1 MRFRFSTIAA
11 AAACLLATN
20 AWSAAPKAAPASAKQ
35 PPTHAAAPK
44 SATAKAPAANAADA
58 PFWQGTPDAAA
69 YRKHNEDRLAAAK
82 TQIAKLVAVKGPRTI
97 ENTLVPYDEAS
108 RQLDA
113 AGSQASLME
122 NVHPDSTLRATAE
135 EITQAVSAYG
145 TEISLNRDVYKALS
159 SIDLS
164 KADAETKYYVWRE
177 LRDFKLSGVDKDDPT
192 RAKIRALND
201 EVVKIGQEFDRNIRS
216 DVRTIKVKPAEI
228 ASMPQD
234 FIDGHKPGP
243 DGMVTLDINYPDYI
257 PIITYCSNDDV
268 RHRLYMEFQNR
279 AYPAN
284 GTVLHRLI
292 EARDSLAHLVD
303 FKSFAD
309 YTLAN
314 RMAKDDATARAFLQ
328 QLEAASKAA
337 QERDWGE
344 LLARRQKDDPSAKTI
359 QFWQQGYYE
368 ELVKRANYD
377 FDSQQIRPYLPFDRV
392 RQGVLDVASKIF
404 HLEFEP
410 VANAPAWDPSV
421 ECFEVHDSGKLI
433 GRFYLDM
440 HPRPNKYNH
449 AAQFDIRTGIKGKQI
464 AEAALV
470 CNLPGGKPGDPGLC
484 DIDDVNTMF
493 HEFGHLMHTIVAGN
507 HRWVGVGGIRTE
519 RDFVEAP
526 SQMLE
531 EWMRDPKV
539 LQTFAKHYQ
548 SGEPVPTDMVVKMQR
563 AQDFAK
569 GLHLRRQL
577 VYADLSLSIY
587 DRDPAQ
593 VDLDAMMKGMVAKY
607 QPFPFVDNTHFY
619 ASFGHLTGYSAA
631 YYTYQWSLVIAKDM
645 FSQFNKSDLLDP
657 TVSMR
662 YRRTVLEPGG
672 SAPAADLVK
681 NFLGRPFSFDAYR
694 RWLDEKPGG
703 TP

>member
-1 MRFRFSTIAA
+1 MKFRFSTILAL
-11 AAACLLATN
+11 AACLLATH
-20 AWSAAPKAAPASAKQ
+20 AGSASAAAPASAKKRST
-35 PPTHAAAPK
+35 PAGTAAKPT
-44 SATAKAPAANAADA
+44 TTAADA
-58 PFWQGTPDAAA
+58 PFWQGRPDAAT
-69 YRKHNEDRLAAAK
+69 YRKRNEERLAGAK
-82 TQIAKLVAVKGPRTI
+82 AQIAKLVAVKGPRTI

-108 RQLDA
+108 RELDA

-122 NVHPDSTLRATAE
+122 NVHPDSVLRATAE
-135 EITQAVSAYG
+135 EITQAVSAYA

-159 SIDLS
+159 SIDLA

-177 LRDFKLSGVDKDDPT
+177 LRDFKLSGVDKDDAT
-192 RAKIRALND
+192 RTQIKALND
-201 EVVKIGQEFDRNIRS
+201 EIVKISQEFERNIRS
-216 DVRTIKVKPAEI
+216 DVRTIKVKPADI

-284 GTVLHRLI
+284 GAVLHRLL

-328 QLEAASKAA
+328 QLEAASAAA
-337 QERDWGE
+337 QQRDWAE
-344 LLARRQKDDPSAKTI
+344 LLARRQKDDPTAKTI

-404 HLEFEP
+404 HLEFKP
-410 VANAPAWDPSV
+410 VANAPVWDPSV

-449 AAQFDIRTGIKGKQI
+449 AAQFDIRTGVKGKQI

-470 CNLPGGKPGDPGLC
+470 CNLPGGKAGDPGLC

-539 LQTFAKHYQ
+539 LQTFAKNEK
-548 SGEPVPTDMVVKMQR
+548 GEAVPTDMVIKMQR

-593 VDLDAMMKGMVAKY
+593 VDLDAMMKSMVAKY
-607 QPFPFVDNTHFY
+607 QPFPFVENTHFY
-619 ASFGHLTGYSAA
+619 SSFGHLTGYSAA

-657 TVSMR
+657 TVSMK

>member
-1 MRFRFSTIAA
+1 MRRRFSLIAA
-11 AAACLLATN
+11 SAACLWASGV
-20 AWSAAPKAAPASAKQ
+20 WAASSTVPAKPAHRAASKAAPAA
-35 PPTHAAAPK
+35 HAAV
-44 SATAKAPAANAADA
+44 DA
-58 PFWQGTPDAAA
+58 PFWQGHPDAAA
-69 YRKHNEDRLAAAK
+69 FRKRNEERLAAAK
-82 TQIAKLVAVKGPRTI
+82 AQIAKLVAVKGPRTI
-97 ENTLVPYDEAS
+97 ENTLQPYDEAT
-108 RQLDA
+108 RFLDA
-113 AGSQASLME
+113 AGSQSGLME
-122 NVHPDSTLRATAE
+122 NVHPDSALRGTAE

-145 TEISLNRDVYKALS
+145 TAISLNRDVYKALS
-159 SIDLS
+159 SLDLS

-177 LRDFKLSGVDKDDPT
+177 LRNFRLSGVDKDDAT
-192 RAKIRALND
+192 RAKIKVLSD
-201 EVVKIGQEFDRNIRS
+201 EIVKLGQEFERNIRS
-216 DVRTIKVKPAEI
+216 DVRTIHVKPADL
-228 ASMPQD
+228 AGMPQD
-234 FIDGHKPGP
+234 FLDGHKPGA

-257 PIITYCSNDDV
+257 PIVTYCANDDV

-284 GTVLHRLI
+284 GIVLHRLL

-303 FKSFAD
+303 FKSYAD

-328 QLEAASKAA
+328 QLEAASTAA
-337 QERDWGE
+337 QNREWNE
-344 LLARRQKDDPSAKTI
+344 LLKRRQKDDPAAKTI

-404 HLEFEP
+404 HLEFKP
-410 VANAPAWDPSV
+410 VANAPVWDPSV
-421 ECFEVHDSGKLI
+421 ECFEVFDSGKRI

-449 AAQFDIRTGIKGKQI
+449 AAQFDIRTGVKGKQI

-484 DIDDVNTMF
+484 DIDDVNTVF
-493 HEFGHLMHTIVAGN
+493 HEFGHLMHTILAGN
-507 HRWVGVGGIRTE
+507 HRWCGVGGIRTE

-548 SGEPVPTDMVVKMQR
+548 KGEPVPTEMVIKMQR

-569 GLHLRRQL
+569 GIHLRRQL
-577 VYADLSLSIY
+577 VYSDLSLSIY
-587 DRDPAQ
+587 DRDPAS
-593 VDLDAMMKGMVAKY
+593 VDLDSMMKSMVAKY
-607 QPFPFVDNTHFY
+607 QPFPFVDGTHFY
-619 ASFGHLTGYSAA
+619 DSFGHLVGYSAA

-645 FSQFNKSDLLDP
+645 FSQFNKVDLLDP

-662 YRRTVLEPGG
+662 YRRAVLEPGG

-694 RWLDEKPGG
+694 QWLDSKPGNM
-703 TP
+703 P

>member
-1 MRFRFSTIAA
+1 MKFRFSTILAL
-11 AAACLLATN
+11 AACLLATH
-20 AWSAAPKAAPASAKQ
+20 AWPASAAAPASAKK
-35 PPTHAAAPK
+35 PSTPAGAAGKPT
-44 SATAKAPAANAADA
+44 TTAADA
-58 PFWQGTPDAAA
+58 PFWQGRPDAAT
-69 YRKHNEDRLAAAK
+69 YRKRNEERLAAAK
-82 TQIAKLVAVKGPRTI
+82 AQIAKLVAVKGPRTI

-108 RQLDA
+108 RELDA

-122 NVHPDSTLRATAE
+122 NVHPDSVLRATAE
-135 EITQAVSAYG
+135 EITQAVSAYA

-159 SIDLS
+159 SIDLA

-177 LRDFKLSGVDKDDPT
+177 LRDFKLSGVDKDDAT
-192 RAKIRALND
+192 RTRIKALND
-201 EVVKIGQEFDRNIRS
+201 EIVKISQEFERNIRS

-257 PIITYCSNDDV
+257 PIVTYCSNDDV

-284 GTVLHRLI
+284 GAVLHRLL

-328 QLEAASKAA
+328 QLEAASASA
-337 QERDWGE
+337 QERDWAE
-344 LLARRQKDDPSAKTI
+344 LLARRQKDDPTAKTI

-404 HLEFEP
+404 HLEFKP
-410 VANAPAWDPSV
+410 VANAPVWDPSV
-421 ECFEVHDSGKLI
+421 ECFDVHDGGKLI

-449 AAQFDIRTGIKGKQI
+449 AAQFDIRTGVKGKQI

-470 CNLPGGKPGDPGLC
+470 CNLPGGKAGDPGLC

-539 LQTFAKHYQ
+539 LQTFAKNEK
-548 SGEPVPTDMVVKMQR
+548 GEAVPTDMVIKMQR

-593 VDLDAMMKGMVAKY
+593 VDLDAMMKSMVAKY
-607 QPFPFVDNTHFY
+607 QPFPFVENTHFY
-619 ASFGHLTGYSAA
+619 SSFGHLTGYSAA

-657 TVSMR
+657 TVSMK
-662 YRRTVLEPGG
+662 YRQTVLEPGG